1 MSSTTDS
8 TTVPN
13 TTATEKEQQVTVEN
27 GNGETSQSQVD
38 KSQQITDATSATTAW
53 GQYLNSLN
61 ARYQNKIKDAA
72 QKSKYVLTIRNSN
85 GQDESLT
92 FTRMKLLQYQ
102 YDEIEDL
109 RAESTEA
116 TNNNKPKDANKLMRQ
131 MYSKAATFILWN
143 VREKRPMSAE
153 EYRMSA
159 FSEVRP
165 ALDASILL
173 GLISDPN

>member
-1 MSSTTDS
+1 MSSTE
-8 TTVPN
+8 TV
-13 TTATEKEQQVTVEN
+13 EQPQPQQATVEN
-27 GNGETSQSQVD
+27 GNGEATKQELEQSQ
-38 KSQQITDATSATTAW
+38 KITDASTSGTAW

-61 ARYQNKIKDAA
+61 AKYQDKIRKAA
-72 QKSKYVLTIRNSN
+72 QQSKYSLTIRNSQ

-109 RAESTEA
+109 RAESSEA
-116 TNNNKPKDANKLMRQ
+116 ASANKSKEANKLLRT
-131 MYSKAATFILWN
+131 MYAKAATYILWN
-143 VREKRPMSAE
+143 VREKRPMTE
-153 EYRMSA
+153 QEYKMSA

-173 GLISDPN
+173 GLVSDPN

>member
-1 MSSTTDS
+1 MSQST
-8 TTVPN
+8 
-13 TTATEKEQQVTVEN
+13 EEQADQQKIVTVED
-27 GNGETSQSQVD
+27 GNGQATQTEVKQSE
-38 KSQQITDATSATTAW
+38 KITDTSTANTAW

-61 ARYQNKIKDAA
+61 SKYQQKIKDAA
-72 QKSKYVLTIRNSN
+72 QKSKYSLTIRNEN

-109 RAESTEA
+109 RAESTELSSI
-116 TNNNKPKDANKLMRQ
+116 NKPKEANKLMRQ
-131 MYSKAATFILWN
+131 MYLKAATYILWN
-143 VREKRPMSAE
+143 VREKRPMTE
-153 EYRMSA
+153 QEYKMSA

-173 GLISDPN
+173 GLVSDPN